1 MDESGAAPVKEDAD
15 LALLH
20 AQDAASRAL
29 LERWELERRCAATQ
43 AQLDLVQGSVS
54 FAVGRALA
62 EAMGSWRGALALPIR
77 LRDALRRRARGPRPL
92 PASLPLPVMQGG
104 PGAEDRM
111 GAAARSAP
119 DALGALRM
127 AAVLDP
133 FSERVFEPDCTLVN
147 LPASDFEPILDALS
161 PHLLFVESA
170 WRGKDGAWRDRL
182 SPVSVNLLYLLDCCR
197 RRGIPTVFW
206 NKEDPAHFAHF
217 LETARLFDLVYTTD
231 AACVPRYVEALGHDR
246 VGVLGF
252 ACQPRLHEPVEG
264 AEPRQQAAC
273 FAGSWYRAYPDR
285 CAAFD
290 ALVSAV
296 GSVMPVAI
304 YDRNQGRGDPA
315 FAYPP
320 RYQALI
326 RDSVPY
332 AEIANVYKSF
342 AYAITVNSVQASPTM
357 LARRVYELLACNT
370 VVISNPTEAV
380 ARQFDGIVVGAT
392 PGEDVAATLRKLMAD
407 GTARD
412 RRRLRGLRTVL
423 SEHTAAERLR
433 QVCAKVL
440 GRAIDAA
447 APHVV
452 VVARVRDA
460 TQLQAIAR
468 AYGRQTWRNRQLCL
482 LLEGEATGL
491 RLDGMEGVRHHD
503 GTLAGIAPAGTPQW
517 IALMHP
523 DDHYGPGY
531 LEDLLLATSFA
542 PHQPRIGKAQRFRMR
557 DGGLVEDPCASAYR
571 AGPFVCAR
579 AMIERYDVHG
589 DDMAARLDRLDGAM
603 GPLEGLAIDGF
614 EYCRD
619 GAGTGAVEHVD
630 V

>member
-1 MDESGAAPVKEDAD
+1 
-15 LALLH
+15 
-20 AQDAASRAL
+20 
-29 LERWELERRCAATQ
+29 
-43 AQLDLVQGSVS
+43 
-54 FAVGRALA
+54 
-62 EAMGSWRGALALPIR
+62 
-77 LRDALRRRARGPRPL
+77 
-92 PASLPLPVMQGG
+92 
-104 PGAEDRM
+104 
-111 GAAARSAP
+111 
-119 DALGALRM
+119 
-127 AAVLDP
+127 
-133 FSERVFEPDCTLVN
+133 
-147 LPASDFEPILDALS
+147 
-161 PHLLFVESA
+161 
-170 WRGKDGAWRDRL
+170 
-182 SPVSVNLLYLLDCCR
+182 
-197 RRGIPTVFW
+197 
-206 NKEDPAHFAHF
+206 
-217 LETARLFDLVYTTD
+217 
-231 AACVPRYVEALGHDR
+231 
-246 VGVLGF
+246 
-252 ACQPRLHEPVEG
+252 
-264 AEPRQQAAC
+264 
-273 FAGSWYRAYPDR
+273 
-285 CAAFD
+285 
-290 ALVSAV
+290 
-296 GSVMPVAI
+296 
-304 YDRNQGRGDPA
+304 
-315 FAYPP
+315 
-320 RYQALI
+320 
-326 RDSVPY
+326 
-332 AEIANVYKSF
+332 
-342 AYAITVNSVQASPTM
+342 
-357 LARRVYELLACNT
+357 
-370 VVISNPTEAV
+370 
-380 ARQFDGIVVGAT
+380 
-392 PGEDVAATLRKLMAD
+392 
-407 GTARD
+407 
-412 RRRLRGLRTVL
+412 LRTVL